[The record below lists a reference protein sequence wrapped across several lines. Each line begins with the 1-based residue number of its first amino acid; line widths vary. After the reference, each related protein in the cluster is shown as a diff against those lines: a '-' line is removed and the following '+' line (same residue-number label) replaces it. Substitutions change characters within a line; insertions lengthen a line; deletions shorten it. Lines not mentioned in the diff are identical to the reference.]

1 MNRFLNLLINA
12 HTKLKIVSQKSDRS
26 SEILERN
33 LAVRPHQMQNNEAED
48 LTILQ
53 VQLII
58 TLNITAI
65 LLSRFFSALQ

>member
-12 HTKLKIVSQKSDRS
+12 HTKLKIVSQKSDGS

-48 LTILQ
+48 LTILPVYPGPFWLWKQ
-53 VQLII
+53 FLI
-58 TLNITAI
+58 L
-65 LLSRFFSALQ
+65 